1 MEGLWQNDEKT
12 SAVYKVAVRF
22 LEADD
27 RAGVERYAVGRGLVG
42 PDRLPIAVTRAGNG
56 NMNVTLRLTP
66 AGGPAFIL
74 KQARPWVAK
83 YRDIAAP
90 FERTLVEAAF
100 YEAVRA
106 DPFVCG
112 QMPSLLAVDTD
123 NHVLALE
130 EVDGPG
136 DLTSIYA
143 GRELTAST
151 LDQLLL
157 WLERLADVAVT
168 VEQRAIFE
176 NREMR
181 RLNHEHMF
189 WFPLDPAN
197 SLDLDAITPGL
208 KEAARALLDD
218 RRYRDA
224 VTALGRRYLADGSTL
239 VHGDFFPGSW
249 LQTEDEGVRVIDP
262 EFCFLGDAE
271 FDIGILAGHALLA
284 GAGAGRIEQIAAS
297 VAARRL
303 DAARV
308 AGYAGVEI
316 MRRLIGVA
324 QLPLP
329 YGLDRKRALLRQSRD
344 LVLEPATELA

>member
-1 MEGLWQNDEKT
+1 MDGLWQNDEKT
-12 SAVYKVAVRF
+12 AAVYKVAVRF

-27 RAGVERYAVGRGLVG
+27 CAGVERYALARGLVR
-42 PDRLPIAVTRAGNG
+42 PDRLPIAVARAGDG

-66 AGGPAFIL
+66 TGGRPFIL

-100 YEAVRA
+100 YEAVRV
-106 DPFVCG
+106 DPLVSG
-112 QMPSLLAVDTD
+112 RMPSLLGVDTND
-123 NHVLALE
+123 HVLALE
-130 EVDGPG
+130 SVDGAG

-143 GRELTAST
+143 GRELPAGT
-151 LDQLLL
+151 LDDLLS
-157 WLERLADVAVT
+157 WLAALAGIAVA
-168 VEQRAIFE
+168 VEQRSVFA

-181 RLNHEHMF
+181 ALNHEHMF
-189 WFPLDPAN
+189 RFPLNADN
-197 SLDLDAITPGL
+197 GLDLDAITPGL
-208 KEAARALLDD
+208 KDAARELIDD
-218 RRYRDA
+218 AMYRDA
-224 VTALGRRYLADGSTL
+224 VAALGQRYLSDRSTL

-249 LQTEDEGVRVIDP
+249 LQTEDKGVRIIDP

-271 FDIGILAGHALLA
+271 FDIGVLAGHALLA
-284 GAGAGRIEQIAAS
+284 GAGAQRLEQIAAS
-297 VAARRL
+297 VTARRL
-303 DAARV
+303 DATRV

-329 YGLDRKRALLRQSRD
+329 YGIDRKRALLQRSHG
-344 LVLEPATELA
+344 LVLEPRRELA

>member
-1 MEGLWQNDEKT
+1 VERRWQNDEKM
-12 SAVYKVAVRF
+12 SAVYKVAVGF

-27 RAGVERYAVGRGLVG
+27 RAGVERYAVARGLVA
-42 PDRLPIAVTRAGNG
+42 PDRLPIAVTRAGDG

-66 AGGPAFIL
+66 AGGRPFIL

-100 YEAVRA
+100 YGAVRH
-106 DPFVCG
+106 DRLVSG
-112 QMPSLLAVDTD
+112 RMPTLLAVDAD
-123 NHVLALE
+123 SHVLALE
-130 EVDGPG
+130 DVDGPG
-136 DLTSIYA
+136 DLTAIYA
-143 GRELTAST
+143 GHELTAAM
-151 LDQLLL
+151 LGDLLS
-157 WLERLADVAVT
+157 WLERLAGIAVSSG
-168 VEQRAIFE
+168 QRGLFE

-189 WFPLDPAN
+189 RFPLDPEN
-197 SLDLDAITPGL
+197 GLDLDAITPGL
-208 KEAARALLDD
+208 KDAARELLADTM
-218 RRYRDA
+218 YRDA
-224 VTALGRRYLADGSTL
+224 VTALGRRYLADGPTL

-271 FDIGILAGHALLA
+271 FDIGILAGHVLLA
-284 GAGAGRIEQIAAS
+284 GAGAGRIEQIAGS

-329 YGLDRKRALLRQSRD
+329 CGLDRKRALLRRSRR
-344 LVLEPATELA
+344 LVLEPAMELM